1 MSAGKNINK
10 KNEITVIEDIKK
22 GRGGVEPNVK
32 GRGAAIDG
40 CLSLRQAKEWE
51 AVLLN

>member
-10 KNEITVIEDIKK
+10 KNEITVIEDIRK
-22 GRGGVEPNVK
+22 GGGKPNVK

-40 CLSLRQAKEWE
+40 CLSLRQPKEWE